1 MRTASAIAYDDEEPA
16 PRVVAKGR
24 GREAERMIELAAA
37 AGVEIVEDAA
47 LAALLDAAEIGAYI
61 PADCWQAVAAV
72 LAFVMAEEEG

>member
-47 LAALLDAAEIGAYI
+47 LAALLLD
-61 PADCWQAVAAV
+61 V
-72 LAFVMAEEEG
+72 